1 VAAEEA
7 RQNAAWR
14 IRVNDD
20 TTRTCNQDRYV
31 FDDINDRRIDGGM
44 EHRVNEGAACYG
56 EFAIVA
62 DGVGGSVT
70 CGKPGYVAQQITEAI
85 AEALVK
91 DSAKPLLDVIASIAI
106 EKGEFQANSPSRYQA
121 YSPSREQEA
130 GEIDGGDRASAC
142 LVACQLV
149 GGDQLQVYSGGDCS
163 MLVLRPKLCME
174 HQILIGTNGHDIVIH
189 RQRQLQCKYRDRMG
203 RDHAGPFE
211 QLGMGYEIRPGS
223 FIHND
228 FSGQNSV
235 NVEEGDVIL
244 MFSDGLEN
252 NLAFLNNV
260 GVEIPK
266 TERDLHQTQFNVQ
279 YDPTLLL
286 VNKVLQWWWEGINH
300 FEGRLDPE
308 RLVRWLLRQS
318 SDYPDNPLFVSS
330 LVGNPRQYR
339 DDVTVVVGIV
349 EAKPAAAIQDRT
361 PIPFT
366 IQQYCN
372 TPPRVPP
379 GGGLRGGGGVGCGG
393 LGSGGLGGGEG
404 WEGGGA
410 GGGGATG
417 RRATEPRVRSAAKK
431 PRVAH

>member
-1 VAAEEA
+1 
-7 RQNAAWR
+7 
-14 IRVNDD
+14 
-20 TTRTCNQDRYV
+20 
-31 FDDINDRRIDGGM
+31 
-44 EHRVNEGAACYG
+44 
-56 EFAIVA
+56 
-62 DGVGGSVT
+62 
-70 CGKPGYVAQQITEAI
+70 
-85 AEALVK
+85 
-91 DSAKPLLDVIASIAI
+91 
-106 EKGEFQANSPSRYQA
+106 
-121 YSPSREQEA
+121 
-130 GEIDGGDRASAC
+130 
-142 LVACQLV
+142 
-149 GGDQLQVYSGGDCS
+149 
-163 MLVLRPKLCME
+163 
-174 HQILIGTNGHDIVIH
+174 
-189 RQRQLQCKYRDRMG
+189 
-203 RDHAGPFE
+203 
-211 QLGMGYEIRPGS
+211 
-223 FIHND
+223 
-228 FSGQNSV
+228 
-235 NVEEGDVIL
+235 
-244 MFSDGLEN
+244 
-252 NLAFLNNV
+252 LAFLNNV